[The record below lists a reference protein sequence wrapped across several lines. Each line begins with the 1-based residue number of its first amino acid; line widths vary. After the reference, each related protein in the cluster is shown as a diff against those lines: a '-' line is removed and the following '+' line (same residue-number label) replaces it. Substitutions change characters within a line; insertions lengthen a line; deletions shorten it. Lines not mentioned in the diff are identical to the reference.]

1 MKLSCIGIECPGAF
15 SWVNPPEPLSFSGLA
30 TGGAISIIALI
41 FIMAISVISAIGHT
55 LRLLGKS
62 VKSLKF
68 TAYVANWA
76 FVADVGFA
84 LLAVLAFPIAF
95 GVDNGPPVEDMG
107 MTANTG
113 VGVTVLIIVL
123 ALVNIIVRFVPPVYS
138 KLRYSNALL
147 SYN

>member
-1 MKLSCIGIECPGAF
+1 MKLSCVGTDCPGAF
-15 SWVNPPEPLSFSGLA
+15 SWVNPPEPLSFGGLA

-41 FIMAISVISAIGHT
+41 IIMAISVISAIGHA

-62 VKSLKF
+62 VKALKF
-68 TAYVANWA
+68 SAYVANWA
-76 FVADVGFA
+76 FVADFGFA

-95 GVDNGPPVEDMG
+95 GVDNGPPVTTLS
-107 MTANTG
+107 MTATTG

-123 ALVNIIVRFVPPVYS
+123 ALVHIIVRFVPPVYA

-147 SYN
+147 SYT